1 MANNLDLTSRLLGHV
16 FGDGSIHKN
25 KKYFIYTNATP
36 ELQTEVKDIVM
47 KIFGKVPFNIG
58 TSIAG
63 TPRYQYS
70 NKVGYALCKRG
81 APAGSRVLQKTF
93 IPAWVYNGNNKTK
106 ASFLGALFD
115 DDGYLRDSKRSRAIV
130 LKATKIHYLEDNLRD
145 YLNQIREMLESLG
158 ICTSEIKFDQLKSR
172 KDGCEMLSLRFW
184 IIGKENIIKF
194 KEGIPLSHPS
204 KKVKFSDLF
213 VGNHQVNGEGA

>member
-1 MANNLDLTSRLLGHV
+1 MANNLDLTSRLLGHA
-16 FGDGSIHKN
+16 FGDGSIHGSKR
-25 KKYFIYTNATP
+25 YFIYTNATP

-47 KIFGKVPFNIG
+47 RLFGKVSLNIA

-81 APAGSRVLQKTF
+81 AIAGSRVLQKTLLPEW
-93 IPAWVYNGNNKTK
+93 ICNGNDKVK

-115 DDGYLRDSKRSRAIV
+115 DDGYLRDSKNSKAIV

-145 YLNQIREMLESLG
+145 YLNQIREMLEILG
-158 ICTSEIKFDQLKSR
+158 ICASEIKFDQLKSR

-184 IIGKENIIKF
+184 ISGKENILRF
-194 KEGIPLSHPS
+194 KEQIPLSHPS
-204 KKVKFSDLF
+204 KKVKFDNLF
-213 VGNHQVNGEGA
+213 IGNHQVNGEGA